1 MLLEERLDVESC
13 LQPRLHVKL
22 FQIDEYVEPINSNHQ
37 EISQQA
43 QRAIKRTRNA
53 TTMIERF
60 SRVTEIGS
68 DTMTELFPLTELS
81 DDSLQK
87 FSDVTSN
94 TNQESSSKPSIHP
107 NQRIDIPDRKRIE
120 IRSLQS
126 LHKTIRIAGKK
137 RKF

>member
-1 MLLEERLDVESC
+1 
-13 LQPRLHVKL
+13 
-22 FQIDEYVEPINSNHQ
+22 
-37 EISQQA
+37 
-43 QRAIKRTRNA
+43 
-53 TTMIERF
+53 MIERF